1 MSRIDN
7 AQTDYTM
14 RPLNSFLFDCQF
26 HSPNEGD
33 LVFPSSTLKK
43 LAYSVKAVKIPK
55 MKPDSEV
62 KSIQYGSFFVSF
74 PFFSTGEKEMTI
86 TFYETDDMLISKVF
100 YAMQAKHRWKPYAIY
115 NNTTNVDLIVDVN
128 IHDQHNKLKFNEYSL
143 FHNTYSLVLESISP
157 PRFSRTGTVQLLTV
171 DATFN
176 AVEFETEEF
185 DKVTRRSAGFNAEDE
200 MNKTIDEGGL
210 DREPDA
216 AGSMEDIQK
225 RLKEFEEAA
234 AKLAGKFEQDSVGYD
249 KNLPTH
255 ALDLGENTTF
265 VTRGKDG
272 SKVVMTVVDTKVV
285 TEGGKDR
292 KVQFLDGSNYDQSK
306 LKPQHTTT
314 WVFHMQAKYQADI
327 GTTLKNESTEGV
339 FATSDR
345 EGNWAANLD
354 QAYKSNTAANSR
366 GEPFESY
373 AAIELP
379 GAVALYKGDDGKFY
393 ERVVTGVDG
402 VNYRE
407 ISEAKFNEVAGDEY
421 TKASMEGNKNLEASY
436 NMAVSKEKSAVAAD
450 GSVVKVKLTNVYD
463 NKVTDE
469 ELYKMESLGRA
480 MATRDEFNYT
490 EEELSNMKAVSHGML
505 DSSSGKLEGLPSRNR
520 KLLDA
525 LVKGLR
531 R

>member
-200 MNKTIDEGGL
+200 MNKTIEEGGL

-255 ALDLGENTTF
+255 ALDLGENQVFTA
-265 VTRGKDG
+265 RAGDG
-272 SKVVMTVVDTKVV
+272 NTAKMYVVDTKVV
-285 TEGGKDR
+285 TQGGKDR
-292 KVQFLDGSNYDQSK
+292 KVQFLDGTNYDQSK

-314 WVFHMQAKYQADI
+314 WVFHMQGAYQADL
-327 GTTLKNESTEGV
+327 GTTLNNEAFQGV
-339 FATSDR
+339 MATSDR
-345 EGNWAANLD
+345 EGSWAVNLD

-366 GEPFESY
+366 GEAFQSY

-379 GAVALYKGDDGKFY
+379 GAVALYKGDDGKYY
-393 ERVVTGVDG
+393 ERVSTGVNG
-402 VNYRE
+402 VEYRE

-421 TKASMEGNKNLEASY
+421 TKASMEGNKNLEDSY
-436 NMAVSKEKSAVAAD
+436 SKAINNEKSAVAAD
-450 GSVVKVKLTNVYD
+450 GSVVKVKFTNVYD

>member
-33 LVFPSSTLKK
+33 LVFPTSTLKK

-185 DKVTRRSAGFNAEDE
+185 DRVTRRSAGFNAEDE
-200 MNKTIDEGGL
+200 MNKTIEEGGL
-210 DREPDA
+210 DRAPDA

-265 VTRGKDG
+265 VTRAKDG
-272 SKVVMTVVDTKVV
+272 SKVVMSVVDTKVV

-306 LKPQHTTT
+306 LKPQHTTS
-314 WVFHMQAKYQADI
+314 WVFHMQGAYQADL

-366 GEPFESY
+366 GEAFQSY

-379 GAVALYKGDDGKFY
+379 GAVALYKGDDGKYY
-393 ERVVTGVDG
+393 ERVATGVKG
-402 VNYRE
+402 VEYRE
-407 ISEAKFNEVAGDEY
+407 ISEAKFKEVAGDEY
-421 TKASMEGNKNLEASY
+421 TTASMEGNKNLEDSY
-436 NMAVSKEKSAVAAD
+436 SKAINNEKSAVAAD
-450 GSVVKVKLTNVYD
+450 GSVVKVKFTNVYD

-480 MATRDEFNYT
+480 MATRDEFNYS

>member
-26 HSPNEGD
+26 HSPNRAD

-43 LAYSVKAVKIPK
+43 LDYSVKAVKIPK

-62 KSIQYGSFFVSF
+62 KAIPYGSFFVSF

-86 TFYETDDMLISKVF
+86 TFYETDDMLISKIL

-128 IHDQHNKLKFNEYSL
+128 IHDQHNKLSPRVTSL
-143 FHNTYSLVLESISP
+143 FNNTYSLVLETFSP
-157 PRFSRTGTVQLLTV
+157 PKFSRTGTVQLLTV

-176 AVEFETEEF
+176 AVEFQTEEF
-185 DKVTRRSAGFNAEDE
+185 DKVTRRSAGFDAEGE
-200 MNKTIDEGGL
+200 MNKTIEDGGL

-216 AGSMEDIQK
+216 AGSMEDIMN
-225 RLKEFEEAA
+225 RIKEFQEAS
-234 AKLAGKFEQDSVGYD
+234 AKLAGNFEKDSVGYD
-249 KNLPTH
+249 KNLPTK

-265 VTRGKDG
+265 VTRAKDG
-272 SKVVMTVVDTKVV
+272 SKVVMSVVDTKVV

-314 WVFHMQAKYQADI
+314 WVFHTQAKYQADI
-327 GTTLKNESTEGV
+327 ETTLKNEASEGV
-339 FATSDR
+339 LATSDR
-345 EGNWAANLD
+345 EGNWVVNLD
-354 QAYKSNTAANSR
+354 QAYKTNTAANTR
-366 GEPFESY
+366 GERFESY

-379 GAVALYKGDDGKFY
+379 GAVALYKGDDGKYY
-393 ERVVTGVDG
+393 ERVSTGVDG
-402 VNYRE
+402 VYYRE

-421 TKASMEGNKNLEASY
+421 TKSSMEGNKNLETSY
-436 NMAVSKEKSAVAAD
+436 SMAVNNKKKVVAAD
-450 GSVVKVKLTNVYD
+450 GSIAKVKFTNVYD
-463 NKVTDE
+463 NKVTEE
-469 ELYKMESLGRA
+469 ELHKMESLGRA

-490 EEELSNMKAVSHGML
+490 EEELSKMKAVSHGML
-505 DSSSGKLEGLPSRNR
+505 DTSSGKLEGLPSRNR
-520 KLLDA
+520 KLLEA
-525 LVKGLR
+525 LIKGLR
-531 R
+531 Q